1 MIPEKIKQLQQ
12 LILERHGCDSTHVT
26 SVPVRETFEDETVW
40 EGTVEVFHIF
50 GLADANACYAW
61 YCHHD
66 PTKAVTILEKP
77 PVFSP
82 GSAVRTVVAEKK
94 NQA

>member
-1 MIPEKIKQLQQ
+1 
-12 LILERHGCDSTHVT
+12 
-26 SVPVRETFEDETVW
+26 
-40 EGTVEVFHIF
+40 VFHVV
-50 GLADANACYAW
+50 GLTDTNACYAW

-77 PVFSP
+77 PVFSA

-94 NQA
+94 EQS